1 MEVLMVA
8 MFRLRPDRMPV
19 MMAEPD
25 VPTKMPMGLIVRS
38 FVSGSKKGPVDDVQ
52 KVVEVVVM
60 DEVDEEKMRAKRNVA
75 LEVRGWVPACRRNGI
90 APATSRTGLS
100 RLGFG
105 WPPLGPKVTP
115 KAH

>member
-1 MEVLMVA
+1 M
-8 MFRLRPDRMPV
+8 
-19 MMAEPD
+19 
-25 VPTKMPMGLIVRS
+25 
-38 FVSGSKKGPVDDVQ
+38 SGSKKGPVDDVQ